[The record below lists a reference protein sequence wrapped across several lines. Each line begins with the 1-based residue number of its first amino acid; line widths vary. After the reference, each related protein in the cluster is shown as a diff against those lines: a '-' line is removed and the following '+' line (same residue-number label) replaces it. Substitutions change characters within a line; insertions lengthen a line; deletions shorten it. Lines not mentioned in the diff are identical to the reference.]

1 MSNRN
6 DEQAQSII
14 NAALGSG
21 EISRTNFNIARRTG
35 VLMSDGTRTQWI
47 ALNDAIFNQTVKI
60 VEDGDMIYH
69 VPLSLD
75 KAGHVVETF

>member
-14 NAALGSG
+14 SAALANGK
-21 EISRTNFNIARRTG
+21 ISRTDFNIARRTG
-35 VLMSDGTRTQWI
+35 VLMSDSTREKWL
-47 ALNDAIFNQTVKI
+47 ALNDAIFHQTVKI
-60 VEDGDMIYH
+60 VEDGDTIFH

-75 KAGHVVETF
+75 KSGHVVETF